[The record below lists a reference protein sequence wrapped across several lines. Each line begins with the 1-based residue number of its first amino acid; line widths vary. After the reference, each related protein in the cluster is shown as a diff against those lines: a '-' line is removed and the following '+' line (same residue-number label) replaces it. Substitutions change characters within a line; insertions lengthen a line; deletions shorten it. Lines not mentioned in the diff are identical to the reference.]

1 MSSSTIPNI
10 WKTSKIIPVPK
21 KEKTTT
27 MNDLRPIALTS
38 VIMKCF
44 ERIVLNNLNKQ
55 ISQLLEP
62 FQFAY
67 QPKRSVE
74 DALLVF
80 SNSIYRHLDKANS
93 YCRILF
99 VDFSSAFNTI
109 QPHLLVKKLYNL
121 NINKYVI
128 SWILEYLSNRP
139 QFVYVN
145 GKTSNKLITNT
156 GAPQGCVISPV
167 LFTLYTNDC
176 QSNSAVCNPLL
187 KFADDTSL
195 LGLISDKN
203 ETLYRSEVTNFVQW
217 CEANHLELNVNKTK
231 EMIIDFRKK
240 DNAISPLEI
249 NDYTIEQV
257 SEYKY
262 LGVTIDDKLHW
273 SGHIN
278 NIKSKANKPLQFM
291 RKLGPF
297 KVDKTRITLFL
308 NQLLRVFSLS
318 VLLVGE
324 GKFQRVIV

>member
-1 MSSSTIPNI
+1 MQAFCNVNVNKAYGPDGVTGKVLKTCASQLCYIYSYIFNLSLSSSTIPNI

-128 SWILEYLSNRP
+128 S
-139 QFVYVN
+139 
-145 GKTSNKLITNT
+145 
-156 GAPQGCVISPV
+156 
-167 LFTLYTNDC
+167 
-176 QSNSAVCNPLL
+176 
-187 KFADDTSL
+187 
-195 LGLISDKN
+195 LG
-203 ETLYRSEVTNFVQW
+203 F
-217 CEANHLELNVNKTK
+217 
-231 EMIIDFRKK
+231 
-240 DNAISPLEI
+240 
-249 NDYTIEQV
+249 
-257 SEYKY
+257 
-262 LGVTIDDKLHW
+262 
-273 SGHIN
+273 
-278 NIKSKANKPLQFM
+278 
-291 RKLGPF
+291 
-297 KVDKTRITLFL
+297 
-308 NQLLRVFSLS
+308 
-318 VLLVGE
+318 
-324 GKFQRVIV
+324 